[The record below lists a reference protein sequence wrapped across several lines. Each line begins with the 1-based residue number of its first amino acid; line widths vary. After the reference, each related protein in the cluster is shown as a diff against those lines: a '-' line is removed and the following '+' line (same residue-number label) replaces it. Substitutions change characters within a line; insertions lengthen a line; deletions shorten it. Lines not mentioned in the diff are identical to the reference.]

1 MNFFKIIFQNAKKV
15 GPPRRL
21 GAQQQPKPPPPRFP
35 AEKFFGPPI
44 LGPIPSN
51 ELEQEVNLKRQTF
64 IPIHATMPKT
74 QLPVISTPKQI
85 SGKSLSKF
93 IKYIKSNS
101 T

>member
-1 MNFFKIIFQNAKKV
+1 
-15 GPPRRL
+15 
-21 GAQQQPKPPPPRFP
+21 
-35 AEKFFGPPI
+35 
-44 LGPIPSN
+44 
-51 ELEQEVNLKRQTF
+51 VNLKRQTF

-85 SGKSLSKF
+85 SGKPLSKF